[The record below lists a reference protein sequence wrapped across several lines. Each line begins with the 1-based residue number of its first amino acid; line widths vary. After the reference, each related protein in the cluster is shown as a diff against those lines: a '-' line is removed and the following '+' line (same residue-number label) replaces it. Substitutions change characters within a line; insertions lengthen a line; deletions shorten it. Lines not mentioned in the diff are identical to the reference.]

1 MRKLN
6 RSIFDLQEDITYYTN
21 KLDAALQRCGFRLS
35 NYVSRITGK
44 SYRKVVAAL
53 ASSGVTDSNELIKCV
68 HGRIINKHRRDYR
81 KYVGMSGDEKGVVF
95 LYAALVKLAAEF
107 SSRFCM

>member
-6 RSIFDLQEDITYYTN
+6 RRIFHLQEDITYYTN

-44 SYRKVVAAL
+44 SYKKVVAAI
-53 ASSGVTDSNELIKCV
+53 ASGVADSNELIKCV
-68 HGRIINKHRRDYR
+68 HGRIINKHRKDYR
-81 KYVGMSGDEKGVVF
+81 KCVGMSGDEKGVVF
-95 LYAALVKLAAEF
+95 LYAALVKLATEF
-107 SSRFCM
+107 SSRSRM